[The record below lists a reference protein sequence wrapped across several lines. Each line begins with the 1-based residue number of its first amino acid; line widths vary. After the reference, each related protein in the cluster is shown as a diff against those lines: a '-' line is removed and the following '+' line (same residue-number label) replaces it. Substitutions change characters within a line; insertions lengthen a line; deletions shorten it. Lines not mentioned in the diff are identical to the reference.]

1 MEISPMR
8 FKSHTWNYN
17 PEKIKILSQKEVV
30 ESIVP
35 LDDNITE
42 SLGRNARMV
51 TGEGCVFGE
60 NCFEEYY
67 SIWGV
72 FRDNTPGVL
81 SIPEFAVMN
90 AYFTSL
96 SVIGEATDN
105 LIRYSF
111 SFTEVMDTTRE
122 KSPKTVHIAGD
133 GESLWDI
140 AYKYDITVE
149 KLLEL
154 NPEIKHPF
162 DVDEGLE
169 VSIC

>member
-42 SLGRNARMV
+42 SLGRNARVV

-67 SIWGV
+67 SIWCV

-111 SFTEVMDTTRE
+111 TFTEVMDTTRE
-122 KSPKTVHIAGD
+122 KSPKTVHIASD

-154 NPEIKHPF
+154 NPELKHPF
-162 DVDEGLE
+162 DVTEGLE

>member
-8 FKSHTWNYN
+8 FKQHTWNYN

-30 ESIVP
+30 ENIVP
-35 LDDNITE
+35 SADNITRNF
-42 SLGRNARMV
+42 GRNARV
-51 TGEGCVFGE
+51 ITGEGSILGEDCFKEFYNMWSVFQ
-60 NCFEEYY
+60 
-67 SIWGV
+67 
-72 FRDNTPGVL
+72 DNTSGVL

-105 LIRYSF
+105 LIKYAF
-111 SFTEVMDTTRE
+111 TFTEVMDTSKE
-122 KSPKTVHIAGD
+122 KSPKTVHIALE

-140 AYKYDITVE
+140 GYKYEISVE

-162 DVDEGLE
+162 DVSQGME

>member
-42 SLGRNARMV
+42 SLGRNARVV

-67 SIWGV
+67 SIWDV

-111 SFTEVMDTTRE
+111 TFTEVMDTTRE
-122 KSPKTVHIAGD
+122 KSPKTVHIASD

-149 KLLEL
+149 MLLEL
-154 NPEIKHPF
+154 NPELKHPF
-162 DVDEGLE
+162 DVTEGLE

>member
-35 LDDNITE
+35 LSDNITQ
-42 SLGRNARMV
+42 SLGRNARVV
-51 TGEGCVFGE
+51 TGEGCIYGE
-60 NCFEEYY
+60 NCFEEFY
-67 SIWGV
+67 SMWDV

-81 SIPEFAVMN
+81 SLPEFAVMN
-90 AYFTSL
+90 ACFTSL
-96 SVIGEATDN
+96 SIIGEATDS
-105 LIRYSF
+105 LIKYNF
-111 SFTEVMDTTRE
+111 TFTEVMDTSRD
-122 KSPKTVHIAGD
+122 KSPETVHIALE

-140 AYKYDITVE
+140 GYQYNISVE
-149 KLLEL
+149 QLLEL
-154 NPEIKHPF
+154 NTELKHPF
-162 DVDEGLE
+162 DVSVGQE